1 MKNEPELTITADVAV
16 LLGPTVEEEFRR
28 TFPGLQIQQEVF
40 KAADGPSSFQL
51 VADFITWSTVFKAAA
66 TAFLLPFLS
75 QLGKNAA
82 DDLWKHKAEF
92 AAKLRELVVQPLHFL
107 SSAIAGLNR
116 QLVSR
121 RKIVQIGLPIPDIYW
136 GTILRIDSEDEVEV
150 AWMLAHFILKA
161 EAIHETVAKLIDE
174 DHSGSPYFEL
184 HLTPTGEWVVAWR
197 DDADEQHEHRV
208 C

>member
-1 MKNEPELTITADVAV
+1 MEKEPELATTADVAA

-66 TAFLLPFLS
+66 TVFLSQFLS
-75 QLGKNAA
+75 QLAKNAA
-82 DDLWKHKAEF
+82 DDLWKHKAEL
-92 AAKLRELVVQPLHFL
+92 AAKLRELVVQPLRFL
-107 SSAIAGLNR
+107 SSTIAGLNR
-116 QLVSR
+116 QLVGR
-121 RKIVQIGLPIPDIYW
+121 QKIIQIRLPIPDIYW
-136 GTILRIDSEDEVEV
+136 GTVLRIDSADEVEV
-150 AWMLAHFILKA
+150 AWLLAHFILKV

-174 DHSGSPYFEL
+174 GHSGSPYFEL
-184 HLTPTGEWVVAWR
+184 RLTPTGEWVVAWR

-208 C
+208 S